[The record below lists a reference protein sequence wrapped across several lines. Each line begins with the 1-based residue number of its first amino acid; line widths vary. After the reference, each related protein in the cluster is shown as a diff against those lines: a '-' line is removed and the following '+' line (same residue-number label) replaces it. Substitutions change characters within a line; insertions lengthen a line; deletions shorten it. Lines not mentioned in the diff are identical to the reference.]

1 MFRLPRNH
9 PSVLANLTDL
19 AKCIRIMP
27 TSGSHFT
34 AQAPL
39 LPVFFLGMLA
49 TLPDHKNVSRDWF
62 EQVVRIP
69 VRSVSGELPFAS
81 LSPTSRAGWF
91 WRYSGLLQL
100 RYRITVLTNSYQSVP
115 PLYQALKRIWAWI
128 GTDVRIPSAPTALFR
143 SIGKRY
149 AWWES
154 LVASVHVKE
163 KEILCLT

>member
-1 MFRLPRNH
+1 
-9 PSVLANLTDL
+9 
-19 AKCIRIMP
+19 MP

-62 EQVVRIP
+62 EEVVRIP
-69 VRSVSGELPFAS
+69 VRS
-81 LSPTSRAGWF
+81 
-91 WRYSGLLQL
+91 
-100 RYRITVLTNSYQSVP
+100 SVP

-128 GTDVRIPSAPTALFR
+128 GTDVRLPSASTALSR

-154 LVASVHVKE
+154 LVASVHGKE